1 MDDSLKSKLA
11 ADIDK
16 SGFGSEMRAIRVFLA
31 KGWGCYGAQAY
42 FDRDEGKTREI
53 DISAHYSAEKSSK
66 VTLEY
71 MVKAE
76 VKKTERPWIVFR
88 HQDDGEYEGD
98 SWVNPYVKAG
108 IPFNTSMLS
117 PVLAETSPR
126 KKVGWMA
133 RSIHEAFKDPN
144 QPSRWYSAF
153 ASTCKACEDYI
164 GHDFFS
170 GGYMKMAF
178 KDVSYLTMCN
188 PVIILDGLL
197 VSARLTDKG
206 ETQLDEIEYA
216 PFEFDFRSAKYER
229 GGYRV
234 DLVTLKYLHSY
245 LDLCASRANHLAE
258 KIQEFQADEFLE
270 QE

>member
-1 MDDSLKSKLA
+1 
-11 ADIDK
+11 
-16 SGFGSEMRAIRVFLA
+16 MRAIRVFLA
-31 KGWGCYGAQAY
+31 KEWGCYGAQAY

-53 DISAHYSAEKSSK
+53 DISAHYSPKKISK

-71 MVKAE
+71 TVKAE

-88 HQDDGEYEGD
+88 HQDDGKYEGD

-126 KKVGWMA
+126 KKVGWLA
-133 RSIHEAFKDPN
+133 RSIHEAFKEPN
-144 QPSRWYSAF
+144 QPSRWYSAC
-153 ASTCKACEDYI
+153 ASACKACEDYI
-164 GHDFFS
+164 SHDFFS
-170 GGYMKMAF
+170 EDVLKTFF
-178 KDVSYLTMCN
+178 KDVSYLTICN

-234 DLVTLKYLHSY
+234 DLVTLKYLDRY
-245 LDLCASRANHLAE
+245 LDLCASRANRLAE
-258 KIQEFQADEFLE
+258 KIHEFQADEFLE